1 MSCRLKTEELRAQRS
16 KLLAAALLPWF
27 LALAGGAPAQT
38 VTGHT
43 GGTKVILLGTGT
55 PRPFPER
62 SGPATA
68 IVVDDKAYL
77 VDFGP
82 GVIRRAAAAAA
93 QGTPAL
99 EVTKLTVA
107 FLTHLHSDHTVGYP
121 DLIFTPWVMGRK
133 EELNVYGP
141 EGIEEMTKHVLQAW
155 QQDSDIRTKGM
166 EHAEPLL
173 VRAHDVKPGVVY
185 TDESVKVTAFR
196 VPHGEWP
203 QAFGYRFD
211 ARGRTIVISGDTSP
225 SSELVANCQKCDVLI
240 HEVYSPVS
248 VVPSMPDWTAYRA
261 KYHTSTEQLAEIA
274 NRSKPGILIVYH
286 TSGRGPNGRIP
297 EEQILQE
304 IQKTYHGK
312 VVIGHDLEIY

>member
-1 MSCRLKTEELRAQRS
+1 VNNHAYKP
-16 KLLAAALLPWF
+16 LAVALL
-27 LALAGGAPAQT
+27 LSLVVASVAVGQT
-38 VTGHT
+38 TAVRPVTA
-43 GGTKVILLGTGT
+43 KVVLLGTGT

-68 IVVDDKAYL
+68 IVVDDKPYL

-141 EGIEEMTKHVLQAW
+141 EGIEEMTKHVMRAW
-155 QQDSDIRTKGM
+155 QQDIDIRTKGL
-166 EHAEPLL
+166 ERADPVL

-185 TDESVKVTAFR
+185 KDDKVKVTAFR

-211 ARGRTIVISGDTSP
+211 APGRTIVISGDTSP

-240 HEVYSPVS
+240 HETYSPSS
-248 VVPSMPDWTAYRA
+248 VAPAMPDWNGYRA

-274 NRSKPGILIVYH
+274 NRSKPALLIVYH
-286 TSGRGPNGRIP
+286 VAGRGPNGRIP
-297 EEQILQE
+297 EEQLLQE